1 MERDKGTSLAR
12 DSRYSIE
19 NVAGRN
25 YEVYF
30 DEHFARKYLP
40 LTHSNL
46 EDDEANLEAVY
57 YRIVRDASTGRICI
71 QYIYYWDFQYV
82 PFLPWL
88 SHSFDY
94 EPIFCFLNKRGGV
107 DEVYYDDL
115 HYSVGH
121 ISPKNPDH
129 KRFFEGVKPKFLVT
143 HLWHSFDPY
152 DGIGTEDASLK
163 KLTDDVLTKWWSRR
177 GNSRF
182 AIYEKLK
189 DPFRFQEEL
198 KSASYRLEELSQ
210 RSFKDGEAQWKLIL
224 RGLKNYKYIKH
235 FSEMANRKGPSLI
248 WRIMTEAISWAS
260 EVFIYWFSRIFPE
273 FYGVVGSVSIL
284 KQALKIKDSKKLLR
298 VVETL
303 KRISFVKPEVVL
315 DTIPSIARFLDD
327 KYLPL
332 RRSAIEIL
340 AWISNIKPEAIID
353 ASPNLMGAL
362 KDKPSICRR
371 AIYILSRVA
380 EINPGAFIEIVPL
393 LIERL
398 RSPDSLERR
407 MVISTLHIIGKS
419 KPEVV
424 APLLAEEL
432 MDDSISNWPAIE
444 VLNRIGNERPDVV
457 IKALAPLIEMIRR
470 KHSSVRWH
478 TVETIDKIGS
488 RLPDSITH
496 FFSPVA
502 KLLRRK
508 QPKTPELPS
517 SSKVKKSTASR
528 ISKITPMLMK
538 SLKHKHI
545 SVRCRA
551 IEAVGKIG
559 NVNPEAVIEAIDP
572 IMDALKHKNP
582 ELRRCAVEALGRIGG
597 AEPDLIGDFS
607 YQLLMKFATDPDIS
621 DVVSTSLVE
630 IGKVKPNAIIP
641 SLIDMFDSADSFARG
656 EICTILSKIGTKPSI
671 SSFVTPLLIKAL
683 KDSETLVRWKSIVAL
698 GRMGGVNP
706 DAVTEAIPLLE
717 EMLKDRNPT
726 LRASASITL
735 DRIKS
740 AKHDRLLPR

>member
-1 MERDKGTSLAR
+1 M
-12 DSRYSIE
+12 
-19 NVAGRN
+19 
-25 YEVYF
+25 
-30 DEHFARKYLP
+30 P

-57 YRIVRDASTGRICI
+57 YRIVKDASSGKICI

-88 SHSFDY
+88 NHSFDY
-94 EPIFCFLNKRGGV
+94 EPIFCFLNKKGRV

-129 KRFFEGVKPKFLVT
+129 KRFFRGVKPKFLVT

-152 DGIGTEDASLK
+152 DGIGTENISLK
-163 KLTDDVLTKWWSRR
+163 KLTDDVLTKWWSRK
-177 GNSRF
+177 GKSRF
-182 AIYEKLK
+182 VIYEKLK

-198 KSASYRLEELSQ
+198 KSASYRLEELSH
-210 RSFKDGEAQWKLIL
+210 RSFKDGEAQWKLLL
-224 RGLKNYKYIKH
+224 RGLKNYKQIRYI
-235 FSEMANRKGPSLI
+235 SEIANRKGPSLV
-248 WRIMTEAISWAS
+248 WRIMNKAISWAS

-273 FYGVVGSVSIL
+273 FYGVIGSVSIL

-303 KRISFVKPEVVL
+303 KRISFIKPEVVL

-340 AWISNIKPEAIID
+340 AWISNIKPEAVIN
-353 ASPNLMGAL
+353 ASPNLIGAL
-362 KDKPSICRR
+362 KDKPSISRR
-371 AIYILSRVA
+371 AIYIISRVA
-380 EINPGAFIEIVPL
+380 ETNPEVFIETVPL

-398 RSPDSLERR
+398 RSPDSLEQK
-407 MVISTLHIIGKS
+407 MVIDTLHIIGKF

-424 APLLAEEL
+424 APLLTEAL

-444 VLNRIGNERPDVV
+444 VLNRIGNERPEVV
-457 IKALAPLIEMIRR
+457 IKALTPLIEMIRR

-478 TVETIDKIGS
+478 TVEAIDKIGS

-496 FFSPVA
+496 FLSPIT

-508 QPKTPELPS
+508 QRTAPELPS
-517 SSKVKKSTASR
+517 SSKVIKPTASS
-528 ISKITPMLMK
+528 ISRITPMLMK

-545 SVRCRA
+545 SIRCRA

-559 NVNPEAVIEAIDP
+559 NVDPDAVIEAIDP
-572 IMDALKHKNP
+572 IMEALKNKNP
-582 ELRRCAVEALGRIGG
+582 ELRRCAIEALGRIGS
-597 AEPDLIGDFS
+597 AKPDLVKDFAH
-607 YQLLMKFATDPDIS
+607 QLLTKFETDPDVS

-630 IGKVKPNAIIP
+630 IGGVKPNAIIP
-641 SLIDMFDSADSFARG
+641 PLIDMFDNADSYVRG

-683 KDSETLVRWKSIVAL
+683 KDSEAFVRWKSVVAL
-698 GRMGGVNP
+698 GRIGGINP
-706 DAVTEAIPLLE
+706 DVVTKAIPLLKE
-717 EMLKDRNPT
+717 ILKDRNPT

-740 AKHDRLLPR
+740 AKHGRLFNYKE